1 MRSLRNARSRERGAN
16 LLEFGL
22 VMVVL
27 LPLVFG
33 AIALGM
39 RIGTQIQTTHLARDA
54 AHMYARGVDFSKST
68 NQDLLYNLGQAF
80 HLARNTGKG
89 TVVFSQVR
97 KVHDA
102 DCLAVGG
109 ACGNRG
115 RHVVVHRLVFGDAS
129 LMTSRLATPA
139 SHLVGPGGVIGNTGY
154 VRDPSTAL
162 HSTITRAL
170 FDGTGYDLAYGEVAY
185 VVETFT
191 PADALQMFGTAGTG
205 GVYSRA
211 IF

>member
-1 MRSLRNARSRERGAN
+1 MKPQIKRRRGAN

-39 RIGTQIQTTHLARDA
+39 RIGTHIQTTHLARDI
-54 AHMYARGVDFSKST
+54 AHMYARGVDFSKT
-68 NQDLLYNLGQAF
+68 ANQDLLYQLGQSF
-80 HLARNTGKG
+80 QLARNTGNG
-89 TVVFSQVR
+89 TVVLSQVR
-97 KVHDA
+97 KIDDA
-102 DCLAVGG
+102 DCLAAGG
-109 ACGNRG
+109 TCGNRG
-115 RHVVVHRLVFGDAS
+115 RHVVVHRLVFGDS
-129 LMTSRLATPA
+129 RLMTSRLASPA
-139 SHLVGPGGVIGNTGY
+139 NRIVGPTGLIAAANY
-154 VRDPSTAL
+154 TRDASAAL
-162 HSTITRAL
+162 NNSITTAL
-170 FDGTGYDLAYGEVAY
+170 FDGTAYNLAHGEVAY

-191 PADALQMFGTAGTG
+191 PADALAMFGASGTG

>member
-1 MRSLRNARSRERGAN
+1 MRPHAQQRRGAN

-39 RIGTQIQTTHLARDA
+39 RIGTQIQTTHLARDI
-54 AHMYARGVDFSKST
+54 AHMYARGVDFSKTT
-68 NQDLLYNLGQAF
+68 NQDLLYNLGQSF
-80 HLARNTGKG
+80 QLARSTGKG
-89 TVVFSQVR
+89 TVVLSQVR
-97 KVHDA
+97 KIYDA
-102 DCLAVGG
+102 DCLAAGG

-129 LMTSRLATPA
+129 LMASRLATPA
-139 SHLVGPGGVIGNTGY
+139 ARLIGATGAIAAANY
-154 VRDPSTAL
+154 TRDTSVAL
-162 HSTITRAL
+162 NNTITTAI
-170 FDGTGYDLAYGEVAY
+170 FDGAGYDLAYGEVAY
-185 VVETFT
+185 LVETFT
-191 PADALQMFGTAGTG
+191 PADALQMFGAAGNG